1 MSLLMEDVRYGLR
14 KLRRSPG
21 FAATALLTLAL
32 GIGATT
38 AIFSLIYQ
46 VILRSMPV
54 DHPEQLYKV
63 GKDLDCCVDGG
74 LQGDWRLFSYDL
86 YRTLR
91 DHTPGTDGMAA
102 VQAGAM
108 NVSAHRGSE
117 SSQPLTLRF
126 VSGNYFDVLRVKPF
140 AGRLLTPDDDRV
152 GAAPVAAISYPIWQT
167 KFNSDLSIVGATV
180 MMTGHPVTIV
190 GISAPGFL
198 GDRNDADPA
207 GVWLPL
213 SLDPIFDTRKLYEQ
227 PNAHWLDILVR
238 IPDASKV
245 AAAENALRGTLVNWL
260 MANRDPNSRDTVA
273 ETQKQTTE
281 LASASGGIN
290 NLRDQ
295 YEKSLTMLQMI
306 AAFVLLIACANL
318 ANLMLVRGVA
328 RRQELSVRSALG
340 ASRSRLVREMLVESV
355 LLAVI
360 GGLLGLVVAFVGV
373 RGMVALAMKGAE
385 IVPLSASPSM
395 PVLGFALALSAVT
408 GILFGIAPA
417 LIASRANPVEAL
429 RGANRSTGHTSKLQ
443 RALVIVQA
451 ALSVALLSTAGLLIV
466 SLNKLQK
473 QDFRFET
480 QGRLIAFIDLQAAG
494 YKYEQ
499 LDGLYKQIDQ
509 TFAGIPGLHSA
520 AYATY
525 GPMAFNNWGSGV
537 AIQGGNPD
545 SKFNASYTCISPSF
559 FEAVGTRLL
568 MGRVFSEHDSATS
581 THVAVVNKEFVRKFL
596 DGKQPIGVHF
606 GPDRRMSSEFEIVG
620 VVDDSKY
627 GDPSRPTRPM
637 YFTPISQAS
646 DFSHINAPANII
658 EQATKSEQFK
668 HYASNLIVR
677 YEGDP
682 VQAAAAVRRA
692 LNQINPEI
700 PVQQLVTYDD
710 QVSQYFTRPR
720 LVARLTMIFGLLALV
735 LASVGLYGVTSY
747 GVARRVQEIG
757 VRMALGANRSN
768 VVTMVLRGAA
778 METLIGMLAGVPL
791 AILAGRM
798 LESQLFEVKGINGTS
813 LAVAC
818 GVMVLSALVASIVPA
833 RRAASVEPMQAL
845 RSE

>member
-1 MSLLMEDVRYGLR
+1 MSSIIEDIRYGLR
-14 KLRRSPG
+14 RLRRSPG

-54 DHPEQLYKV
+54 EHPEQLYKV
-63 GKDLDCCVDGG
+63 GREIDCCVDGG
-74 LQGDWRLFSYDL
+74 MQGDWRLFSYDL

-91 DHTPGTDGMAA
+91 DHTPNTDGMAA
-102 VQAGAM
+102 VQAGAI
-108 NVSAHRGSE
+108 NVAAHRGSE
-117 SSQPLTLRF
+117 PSQPLTLRF
-126 VSGNYFDVLRVKPF
+126 VSGNYFQVLRVQPY
-140 AGRLLTPDDDRV
+140 AGRLLTAEDDRV
-152 GAAPVAAISYPIWQT
+152 GANPAAVISYAIWQN
-167 KFNSDLSIVGATV
+167 KFHADPSLVGATV

-190 GISAPGFL
+190 GITAPGFL
-198 GDRNDADPA
+198 GDKNDADPA
-207 GVWLPL
+207 GLWLPL
-213 SLDPIFDTRKLYEQ
+213 AQEPVFNTRKLYEQ

-238 IPDASKV
+238 IPDANKV
-245 AAAENALRGTLVNWL
+245 ADAQNALRVTLVNWL
-260 MANRDPNSRDTVA
+260 TANRDPNSRDTPA
-273 ETQKQTTE
+273 DIQKQTTE

-295 YEKSLTMLQMI
+295 YQKSLTMLQMV

-318 ANLMLVRGVA
+318 ANLMLVRGVG

-340 ASRSRLVREMLVESV
+340 ASRTRLVREMLVESV

-373 RGMVALAMKGAE
+373 KGILALAMKGAE
-385 IVPLSASPSM
+385 VVPLSASPSL
-395 PVLGFALALSAVT
+395 PVLGFALAISAVT

-417 LIASRANPVEAL
+417 LIASHANPVEAL
-429 RGANRSTGHTSKLQ
+429 RGANRSTGHTSRLQ
-443 RALVIVQA
+443 RTLVVVQA
-451 ALSVALLSTAGLLIV
+451 ALSVALLSTSGLLIV
-466 SLNKLQK
+466 SLNKLQQ

-480 QGRLIAFIDLQAAG
+480 HGRLIAFIDLQAAG

-509 TFAGIPGLHSA
+509 TFAAIPGLHSA

-525 GPMAFNNWGSGV
+525 GPMTFNNWGSGV
-537 AIQGGNPD
+537 ALQGGNPD
-545 SKFNASYTCISPSF
+545 AKFNASYSCVSNNF
-559 FEAVGTRLL
+559 FDSVGTRLL
-568 MGRVFSEHDSATS
+568 LGRVFNEHDSATS
-581 THVAVVNKEFVRKFL
+581 THVAVVNQEFVKKIL
-596 DGKQPIGVHF
+596 DGKPPIGVHF
-606 GPDRRMSSEFEIVG
+606 GPERRISSEFEIVG

-637 YFTPISQAS
+637 FFTPIAQATDYS
-646 DFSHINAPANII
+646 SVNAPASII

-677 YEGDP
+677 YDGDP

-692 LNQINPEI
+692 FNQINSEI
-700 PVQQLVTYDD
+700 PVQQLATYDD
-710 QVSQYFTRPR
+710 QVSRYFTRPR
-720 LVARLTMIFGLLALV
+720 LVARLTMIFGALALI

-747 GVARRVQEIG
+747 GVARRVPEIG
-757 VRMALGANRSN
+757 VRMALGANRSS
-768 VVTMVLRGAA
+768 VVKLVLRGAA
-778 METLIGMLAGVPL
+778 IETLIGLLAGIPL

-798 LESQLFEVKGINGTS
+798 LQSQLFEVKGINTPS
-813 LAVAC
+813 LLGAC
-818 GVMVLSALVASIVPA
+818 GVMALSALVASIVPA